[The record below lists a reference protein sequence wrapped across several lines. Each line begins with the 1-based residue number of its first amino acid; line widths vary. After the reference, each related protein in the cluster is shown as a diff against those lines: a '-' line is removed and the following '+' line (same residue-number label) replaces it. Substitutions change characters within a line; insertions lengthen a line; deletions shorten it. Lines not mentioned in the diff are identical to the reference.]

1 MKKRRY
7 QHVIQPEFVGLATL
21 TVDYLSRW
29 GEEVEALSLFL
40 ATLIIALL
48 LDLEGILDNI
58 IISLTVGVIVAAEF
72 IYIIVVALRR
82 RVLEYDLWRA
92 VYQMADSGNNSLS
105 DDGTSPGNES

>member
-1 MKKRRY
+1 MKKKRY
-7 QHVIQPEFVGLATL
+7 QHVIHPQFVGLATL

-48 LDLEGILDNI
+48 LDLEGFLDNLVVSVI
-58 IISLTVGVIVAAEF
+58 VGLIVAAEF

-92 VYQMADSGNNSLS
+92 VYQMGSS
-105 DDGTSPGNES
+105 DDTAPGNDGTGPGNKG